1 MTTGERRRDY
11 PFQPGTIAALSP
23 IGWAVVMGGC
33 LLGFAALMAI
43 GAAAPGAT
51 GRWLSVLLFVG
62 LPLIALRLAAG
73 RRWMALFPPLTWR
86 DVWIGLAFVPAVL
99 IVSGLVALVVVH
111 SGATT
116 ANPIIALLAGMKG
129 WDLALFVA
137 STLPQLL
144 GEELVTLLPF
154 LGLMALLH
162 GRLGADRRLAVA
174 AAWLIS
180 ALLFGALHLST
191 YGWNLAQAFAVI
203 GVTRLV
209 LTLPFLIT
217 RSAWTST
224 ITHVTHDWL
233 LFGTVLLL
241 AQRTNFL
248 GG

>member
-1 MTTGERRRDY
+1 MTTGEQRRDY
-11 PFQPGTIAALSP
+11 PFQPGTTAALSP
-23 IGWAVVMGGC
+23 IGWAVVMAGC
-33 LLGFAALMAI
+33 LLGFAALMVI
-43 GAAAPGAT
+43 GAAAPGTA

-62 LPLIALRLAAG
+62 LPLVALRLAAG

-129 WDLALFVA
+129 WDLALFIV

-154 LGLMALLH
+154 LGLMALFH

-203 GVTRLV
+203 GVARLV

-217 RSAWTST
+217 RSVWTST

-241 AQRTNFL
+241 AERTNFV